1 MATQPSGLHMKTPPP
16 RRKRRAALWLMLTL
30 SISLVAGT
38 VLLSNDMRH
47 LRTLAALSG
56 YGLNLQVQQ
65 PEPPPLQ
72 PVEVAKPAPQLSV
85 KIPPRLIEVPQPE
98 LAGNFLRTWR
108 TSGPDMCET
117 LRKAGIEMTQWRASA
132 MGSSAYECSFQEVYK
147 EDGERPLSSLFL
159 IIRGDRKGAISNMRA
174 KIVGPATDSAG
185 RLDPSFM
192 RVFETV
198 LAQSHWLDFHDA
210 LSAIRELKD
219 VREEGFGASVVFSR
233 EFSSENSFNFIMTI
247 KAAPGAQ
254 MRTRAYFS
262 TERWMPAPGKE
273 VSEALPPIFR

>member
-47 LRTLAALSG
+47 LRSLAALSA
-56 YGLNLQVQQ
+56 YHLNPQVQQ
-65 PEPPPLQ
+65 PEPPPLD
-72 PVEVAKPAPQLSV
+72 PVEVAKPAPQLPV
-85 KIPPRLIEVPQPE
+85 KIPPRLIEIPKSE
-98 LAGNFLRTWR
+98 FAGNFLRTWR
-108 TSGPDMCET
+108 KSGPDMCET
-117 LRKAGIEMTQWRASA
+117 LRKAGIEMTKWRASA

-147 EDGERPLSSLFL
+147 DDGERPLSSVFL
-159 IIRGDRKGAISNMRA
+159 IIRGDRNGTISNIRA

-192 RVFETV
+192 RVFEAV

-210 LSAIRELKD
+210 LSAIEELKD
-219 VREEGFGASVVFSR
+219 VREEAFGASVVFSR
-233 EFSSENSFNFIMTI
+233 EFSSQNSFNFIMTI
-247 KAAPGAQ
+247 KAAPGPQ

-262 TERWMPAPGKE
+262 TGRWMPAPDNE